1 MSVFMVN
8 DVLYT
13 VTENINLLRF
23 LRDELHLT
31 SVKDGCSEGACGT
44 CTVLIDCKAQKAC
57 TQKAQSLDGKKIIT
71 TEGLSDREKEVYS
84 YAFSEAGAVQ
94 CGFCI
99 PGMVICAKALL
110 DVNPSPT
117 RQDIKKAIKNNL
129 CRCTGYTK
137 IVDAIVQARDM
148 LKGAKAKAEA
158 KTEDETYVPVDMAAC
173 GGSASV
179 KGVN

>member
-44 CTVLIDCKAQKAC
+44 CTVLIDGKAQKAC

-71 TEGLSDREKEVYS
+71 TEGLSDREKEVYRT
-84 YAFSEAGAVQ
+84 A
-94 CGFCI
+94 
-99 PGMVICAKALL
+99 
-110 DVNPSPT
+110 SP
-117 RQDIKKAIKNNL
+117 RL
-129 CRCTGYTK
+129 
-137 IVDAIVQARDM
+137 
-148 LKGAKAKAEA
+148 
-158 KTEDETYVPVDMAAC
+158 PAAC
-173 GGSASV
+173 LRSKSPSTLTPTAL
-179 KGVN
+179 